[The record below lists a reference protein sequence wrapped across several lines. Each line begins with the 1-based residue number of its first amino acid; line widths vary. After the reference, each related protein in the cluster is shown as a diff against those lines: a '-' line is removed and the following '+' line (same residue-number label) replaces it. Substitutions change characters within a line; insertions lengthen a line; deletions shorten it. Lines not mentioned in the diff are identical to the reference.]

1 MFFLRKDY
9 LDDIDEL
16 EIKEDEDVVD
26 DNVLETKEELD
37 FDDELLVDI
46 AEEEQEDADVD
57 SEVLEELDF
66 DDELLDNITEDEIDS
81 IELLLSKLLKEEV
94 YIKEFV
100 SIWYLR
106 DKLQLLLVSDDER
119 EVESVDVNT
128 LEELEDSSQRHSSVV
143 VMPTAIKN
151 KKFN

>member
-57 SEVLEELDF
+57 SEVLEQLDF
-66 DDELLDNITEDEIDS
+66 DDELLDDITEDELDS

-94 YIKEFV
+94 YREEVV
-100 SIWYLR
+100 SI
-106 DKLQLLLVSDDER
+106 
-119 EVESVDVNT
+119 
-128 LEELEDSSQRHSSVV
+128 
-143 VMPTAIKN
+143 
-151 KKFN
+151 